1 MAGRR
6 TAEIMFMQALGQA
19 LRRSSANWSAQPEC
33 VRIDEPDLLNAN
45 KTTELNPGILID
57 DGLFPPIVIECSF
70 SARAAD
76 RDAVARLGLETR
88 KDRTRIVTIIALC
101 IPNRFQEDG
110 IPNIVDLLW
119 AGVPIMYAVH
129 QLKEGTRR
137 IPGLRVEQRRWPQNG
152 FIKGNVFDFLSFL
165 SRIRLPQEDIDAVGE
180 RVAQLVE
187 DAAGGLEAAL
197 SHVEQQEV
205 AGHLYLHSPLGGLRT
220 VTLLWLNALLT
231 QQRLARQ
238 GIEEV
243 PLISFM
249 SKSLPNVIEQ
259 ADVWRIIN
267 KHRQNSVFEPAIEA
281 LQLAGEFNPEET
293 PQVLAKLIEATQ
305 EIETARLG
313 LHINIGAELFP
324 KLGADRKEAAAF
336 YTQPA
341 TAELLAD
348 LTIDKSLLTE
358 EEWGDSDLFRKHF
371 LSDLSCGTGTLLRAG
386 YHRVSTLH
394 EHAGANIES
403 LRSLHTAA
411 VEGGII
417 GTDVNPIAAHLT
429 MSSLSAMGYGDP
441 YGNTQIG
448 WVSVGGEKGQTGSL
462 EYFATQRVVDLFS
475 VGAGKFADNG
485 AKNAVYVQDA
495 SIDWTLMNPPYS
507 RTRGGLSAFDIGGLS
522 EIERKA
528 CQRRWKSLVKNE
540 AVNNRA
546 GLAASFLALARQK
559 CKPGGR
565 IGFVLPLSAAF
576 AESWAVTRRMIEQEF
591 EDIIAI
597 TVADR
602 RASAKQSLSADT
614 GMEEMLFVGTKR
626 STRGHKGELSVANV
640 YCVTLRQP
648 VLRTGEAGV
657 IARSI
662 QSALKQ
668 IKASSITYSIRVGDD
683 EAGQI
688 CTFTTKADGAPW
700 NPLGVLH
707 ASLALTANALLEG
720 VIRFDEHVASI
731 GVPMSTIGDLF
742 KVGPTH
748 DLIGHLSGRDPRGAF
763 ELVPVVSPIDAI
775 GPDRALWKADSH
787 TQKYMTVSL
796 THKGMSPTGV
806 GSDAKREA
814 MRQFRSTLFYARN
827 MRWTSQAL
835 LSAVTTYP
843 GMGGSTWTS
852 LQHDDQHVLKAF
864 ALWANS
870 TLGFLVH
877 WTQGQRTHKG
887 RSRTQVK
894 ALAGIPCPT
903 LDQIPKTRLK
913 QAAAAFDEFSTQSL
927 LPACQSHK
935 DEVRKKIDRA
945 VLKMLDLT
953 GNNIPETVA
962 TVQWLWCNEPS
973 VHGHNREALALL
985 EPTLSRQQP

>member
-1 MAGRR
+1 MVGRR
-6 TAEIMFMQALGQA
+6 TAEKMFMRALGQT
-19 LRRSSANWSAQPEC
+19 LRRSSAHWSAKPEC
-33 VRIDEPDLLNAN
+33 VRIDEPNLLHTS
-45 KTTELNPGILID
+45 KTSELNSDILID
-57 DGLFPPIVIECSF
+57 DDIFPPIIIECSF
-70 SARAAD
+70 SARGAD

-88 KDRTRIVTIIALC
+88 KDRTRIVTTIALC
-101 IPNRFQEDG
+101 IPKRFNKDR
-110 IPNIVDLLW
+110 IPKITDLLW
-119 AGVPIMYAVH
+119 EGAPVMYAVH
-129 QLKEGTRR
+129 QLVDGTR
-137 IPGLRVEQRRWPQNG
+137 GTHAHRVERRRWPQNG
-152 FIKGNVFDFLSFL
+152 FIKGNVFDLSSFL
-165 SRIRLPQEDIDAVGE
+165 SRIRLPKEELDTVGE

-187 DAAGGLEAAL
+187 DAADGLGAAL
-197 SHVEQQEV
+197 SPEEQQEI
-205 AGHLYLHSPLGGLRT
+205 ARHLYQHSLLGGLRT
-220 VTLLWLNALLT
+220 VTLLWLNALSI

-238 GIEEV
+238 GTEEV
-243 PLISFM
+243 TLIS
-249 SKSLPNVIEQ
+249 SASTSLPNVIEQ
-259 ADVWRIIN
+259 AEAWHIIN
-267 KHRQNSVFEPAIEA
+267 KHCQNSVFKPAIEA
-281 LQLAGEFNPEET
+281 LQLAGKFNPEET

-324 KLGADRKEAAAF
+324 KLGEDRKEAAAF

-348 LTIDKSLLTE
+348 LTIDQSLLTE
-358 EEWGDSDLFRKHF
+358 EEWGDADLFGKHY

-394 EHAGANIES
+394 EHAGGNFES
-403 LRSLHTAA
+403 LRKLHTAA
-411 VEGGII
+411 MEGGII

-429 MSSLSAMGYGDP
+429 MSSLAALGYGDP

-448 WVSVGGEKGQTGSL
+448 WVSIGGEKGQTGSL

-475 VGAGKFADNG
+475 VGAGKFAENG

-495 SIDWTLMNPPYS
+495 SIDWILMNPPYS
-507 RTRGGLSAFDIGGLS
+507 RTRGGLSVFDIGGLS
-522 EIERKA
+522 ETERKA
-528 CQRRWKSLVKNE
+528 CQKRWKSLVKNE

-576 AESWAVTRRMIEQEF
+576 AESWAVTRRMIEQQF
-591 EDIIAI
+591 EDIMVI
-597 TVADR
+597 TVANR
-602 RASAKQSLSADT
+602 GVSGKQSLSADT

-626 STRGHKGELSVANV
+626 STHGRNEELSVAKV

-648 VLRTGEAGV
+648 VLRTGEAGA

-688 CTFTTKADGAPW
+688 CTFTTKAAGAPW

-763 ELVPVVSPIDAI
+763 EFVPVVSPIDAI

-796 THKGMSPTGV
+796 THKGMTPTGV
-806 GSDAKREA
+806 GSDAKRGA

-852 LQHDDQHVLKAF
+852 LQHDDQLVLKAF

-877 WTQGQRTHKG
+877 WTQGQRTHGG

-894 ALAGIPCPT
+894 ALAGIPCPG
-903 LDQIPKTRLK
+903 LDQIPKTRLE

-927 LPACQSHK
+927 LPACQSHA
-935 DEVRKKIDRA
+935 DEVREKIDHT

-962 TVQWLWCNEPS
+962 TLRWLWCNEPS
-973 VHGHNREALALL
+973 VHGQNREALALL
-985 EPTLSRQQP
+985 EPKLLRQQP